1 VGYGLMVAAFGS
13 GAMAGAW
20 IMPRINSR
28 LSSHQ
33 IRAAAAFA
41 LGLSMAG
48 LAVIRI
54 IPLLALTVILGGA
67 AWITAVSNF
76 NVAVLRLVEPRMR
89 ARTMAFYLMAS
100 YGGTSAGILL
110 WGILAKKTSLAEALM
125 SAAVLMVL
133 LGFAHLVLNAG
144 SPDKNPGGASE
155 SPDPPTKERDEVT
168 G

>member
-1 VGYGLMVAAFGS
+1 
-13 GAMAGAW
+13 
-20 IMPRINSR
+20 MPRIVSR

-41 LGLSMAG
+41 LGMSMAG
-48 LAVIRI
+48 LAFIRT
-54 IPLLALTVILGGA
+54 IPLLTLAVILGGA

-110 WGILAKKTSLAEALM
+110 WGILAKKTSLADSLL
-125 SAAVLMVL
+125 SAAVLIVL
-133 LGFAHLVLNAG
+133 LGIGHLVLNAV
-144 SPDKNPGGASE
+144 SSDQTRA
-155 SPDPPTKERDEVT
+155 
-168 G
+168 